1 MKNKR
6 NPVVLSSY
14 EDIFTPSDTPDNND
28 NEKVIEIAL
37 TELHPFKSHPFK
49 VLDDDKMN
57 ETVDSVKQ
65 YGVLVPALVR
75 PREEGGYEIVSGHRR
90 KRACELAGLDT
101 MPVIKRN
108 IDDDKAAIVC
118 VDSNFHREEILPS
131 EKAFSYKLKLEA
143 MRRQGFLA

>member
-1 MKNKR
+1 VKNKR

-108 IDDDKAAIVC
+108 IDDD
-118 VDSNFHREEILPS
+118 
-131 EKAFSYKLKLEA
+131 
-143 MRRQGFLA
+143 